1 MRRLICKA
9 ISDRFFLSLSL
20 SHLRLYK
27 YQMLIRRGM
36 AALAAV
42 RVQKLSSDA
51 GGTRWDTVRWPSC
64 AAQGLADPCIAGPSR
79 GFADVPAES
88 LCKILAARNSHLFC
102 SYLRP
107 ALEIWT
113 GERRAMWRGIMPA
126 GWCTSGNKVSWGSQ
140 VLIPQGLPTLRM
152 PPSHLCTMQLSPPPF
167 TSWFPFVTVMGRSPF
182 QPYPACS
189 FVPNHAVT
197 WHTDWQNL

>member
-126 GWCTSGNKVSWGSQ
+126 GWCTSGNKVSGGARFWSRRVCLHYGCHPAICARCSCP
-140 VLIPQGLPTLRM
+140 LLRLHRG
-152 PPSHLCTMQLSPPPF
+152 SHLWQWWGDHLSSLTPLAA
-167 TSWFPFVTVMGRSPF
+167 SPR
-182 QPYPACS
+182 
-189 FVPNHAVT
+189 T
-197 WHTDWQNL
+197 TR